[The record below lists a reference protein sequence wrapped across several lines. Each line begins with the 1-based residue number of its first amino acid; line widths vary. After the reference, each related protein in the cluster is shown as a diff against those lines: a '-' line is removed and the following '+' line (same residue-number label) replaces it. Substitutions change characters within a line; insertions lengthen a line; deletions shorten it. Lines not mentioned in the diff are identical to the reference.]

1 MSASSPRNRSRTTAA
16 KVQEG
21 QTIHASAVVDPRA
34 KLGRDCYIGPY
45 SIIGAEVVLGDGVR
59 LESHCVIDG
68 KTSIGDETHIFP
80 FVSIGLASQD
90 LKYKGEEAE
99 THVGRR
105 NRIREFVTI
114 HRGTEGG
121 GRVTRTGDDCLIMA
135 QAHIAHDC
143 ILGHRVIMANGA
155 TLAGHVSVED
165 GANIGAYSGVHQFC
179 RVGREAYIGG
189 YSVVVK
195 DALPFALTVGNHAKC
210 YGLNI
215 TGMKRRG
222 YANEVIKQLHHAFH
236 LLLSSKLNTSQA
248 VARIRAEIAESKEVD
263 ELLRFI
269 EQSARGVIK

>member
-1 MSASSPRNRSRTTAA
+1 MSASSPRNLPPHAA
-16 KVQEG
+16 NVPES
-21 QTIHASAVVDPRA
+21 TIHSSAVVSPLA
-34 KLGRDCYIGPY
+34 KLGHSCYIGPY
-45 SIIGAEVVLGDGVR
+45 SIVGDEVVLGDNVR

-68 KTSIGDETHIFP
+68 QTFIGDETHVFP

-90 LKYKGEEAE
+90 LKYKGEKAE
-99 THVGRR
+99 TRIGRR
-105 NRIREFVTI
+105 NRLREFVTI

-121 GRVTRTGDDCLIMA
+121 GRLTKTGDDCLIMA

-143 ILGHRVIMANGA
+143 ILGDGVIMANGA
-155 TLAGHVSVED
+155 TLAGHVTVED

-179 RVGREAYIGG
+179 RVGREAYVGG

-222 YANEVIKQLHHAFH
+222 YSEEAIKTLHHAFH
-236 LLLSSKLNTSQA
+236 LLLSAKLNTTQA
-248 VARIRAEIAESKEVD
+248 LETIQAEIKDSKEVD
-263 ELLRFI
+263 ELVRFI
-269 EQSARGVIK
+269 ETSARGVIK

>member
-1 MSASSPRNRSRTTAA
+1 MSASSTRNRSHADD
-16 KVQEG
+16 VPDQF
-21 QTIHASAVVDPRA
+21 IHPSAIVHPHA
-34 KLGRDCYIGPY
+34 QLGRACYIGPY
-45 SIIGAEVVLGDGVR
+45 SIIGDEVTLGDRVR

-68 KTSIGDETHIFP
+68 KTHVGDETHIFP

-90 LKYKGEEAE
+90 LKYRGEPAE
-99 THVGRR
+99 TRIGAR
-105 NRIREFVTI
+105 NRVREFVTI

-121 GRVTRTGDDCLIMA
+121 GALTQTGDDCLIMA

-143 ILGHRVIMANGA
+143 ILGNRVIMANAA
-155 TLAGHVSVED
+155 TLAGHVTVED

-179 RVGREAYIGG
+179 RIGREAYVGG

-222 YANEVIKQLHHAFH
+222 YSHEVIKNLHHAFH
-236 LLLSSKLNTSQA
+236 LLLSSRLNTTQA
-248 VARIRAEIAESKEVD
+248 IERIRAEIKDSNEVD
-263 ELLRFI
+263 ELVRFV
-269 EQSARGVIK
+269 ESSVRGVIK